1 MPQFSSDSQQIGLAN
16 VTIQTTI
23 AKLQTE
29 SQALH
34 VQLTALQS
42 HWTGIAATGFQEV
55 VRQWRTTSSLL
66 ESQLTELSKILSIA
80 SQQYSQIEESNLRW
94 FS

>member
-34 VQLTALQS
+34 VQLAALQS

-55 VRQWRTTSSLL
+55 VSQWRTTSSLL
-66 ESQLTELSKILSIA
+66 ESQLTELSKILSLA
-80 SQQYSQIEESNLRW
+80 SQQYSQIEASNLRW